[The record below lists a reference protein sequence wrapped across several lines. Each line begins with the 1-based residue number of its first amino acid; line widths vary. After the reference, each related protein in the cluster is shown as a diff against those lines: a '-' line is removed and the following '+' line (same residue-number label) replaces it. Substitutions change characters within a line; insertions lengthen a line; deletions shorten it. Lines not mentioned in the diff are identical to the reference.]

1 MQTHIDYKTA
11 GIFDFPPS
19 GDIPA
24 PDIPFYSQLIT
35 PGSSVLE
42 SGGSGSDIV
51 NELTSRGSSVTGINL
66 SEPALEVFR
75 STVEHLPHVSDNI
88 ASFQMNITSFALGQ
102 SFDWIIFPRRIFQTI
117 ATQTRRKECLLTC
130 KKHMAK
136 ESRLVLTLANPA
148 EPIPQDWGETIAPAI
163 DIPGNG
169 SRHRIK
175 RYLLETAHS
184 AVEQTLTLN
193 LCYEFYED
201 GTLIGEIKDSL
212 SLCYLYPDQCVR
224 MFKDAGLS
232 IVDAYGDYDRRP
244 LIPEE
249 KNEQIYI
256 LKPAP

>member
-11 GIFDFPPS
+11 GLFDFAS
-19 GDIPA
+19 SNDIPA
-24 PDIPFYSQLIT
+24 PDISFYSQLIA

-42 SGGSGSDIV
+42 AGCSGGGIAH
-51 NELTSRGSSVTGINL
+51 ELASRGSSVTGIDL

-75 STVEHLPHVSDNI
+75 STAEHLPHASDHI

-102 SFDWIIFPRRIFQTI
+102 SFDWIIFPRRIFQTLT
-117 ATQTRRKECLLTC
+117 TQAKRKECLLTS

-136 ESRLVLTLANPA
+136 DSRLVLTLANPA
-148 EPIPQDWGETIAPAI
+148 DPIPQDWGETIAPAT
-163 DIPGNG
+163 DMPGNG

-175 RYLLETAHS
+175 RRLLETAHS
-184 AVEQTLTLN
+184 AVEQTLMLN

-201 GTLIGEIKDSL
+201 GTLIGEIIDSL

-224 MFKDAGLS
+224 LFKDAGFS
-232 IVDAYGDYDRRP
+232 IVDAYGDYDCRP

-256 LKPAP
+256 LKPAR